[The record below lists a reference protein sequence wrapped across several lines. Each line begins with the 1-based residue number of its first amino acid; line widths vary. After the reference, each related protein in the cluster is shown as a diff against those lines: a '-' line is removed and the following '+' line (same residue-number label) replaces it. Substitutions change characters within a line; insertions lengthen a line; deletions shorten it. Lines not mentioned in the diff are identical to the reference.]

1 VSPALIAL
9 IAVAILVLV
18 MIARAVRVVPQAEAG
33 IVERLGRYHRTLTPG
48 LTLVIPVVDRVLPYI
63 DLRDQVISF
72 PPQAV
77 ITEDNIV
84 VEIDTVVYYEVTDP
98 KAYTYEVAEPIVAIE
113 QLSVTTLRNLIGGL
127 DMEQALTSRDEI
139 NSQLRT
145 ILDEATGEW
154 GIRVIRVE
162 LKAIDPPSTVQA
174 AMESQMKA
182 EREKRAV
189 ILTAQGEKES
199 QILSA
204 DGAKQAQI
212 LDAEGRKQAQ
222 ILDAEGEREAEILR
236 AEGQAKAV
244 EITFKAI
251 HEGTP
256 SPDLLN
262 YLYLTETLPS
272 IAEGEAS
279 KLWIVP
285 SSVID
290 AARRLGD
297 VADRVDGSGDRI
309 PPTQP

>member
-1 VSPALIAL
+1 MSPALIAL
-9 IAVAILVLV
+9 IAVAVLV
-18 MIARAVRVVPQAEAG
+18 MIVVARAVRVVPQARAG
-33 IVERLGRYHRTLTPG
+33 IVERLGRYHRTLSPG
-48 LTLVIPVVDRVLPYI
+48 LALVIPVVDRVLPYI

-98 KAYTYEVAEPIVAIE
+98 KAYTYEVAEPIIAIE

-127 DMEQALTSRDEI
+127 DMEKALTSRDEV

-189 ILTAQGEKES
+189 ILTAQGQKES
-199 QILSA
+199 QILNA

-222 ILDAEGEREAEILR
+222 ILDAEGEREGEILR
-236 AEGQAKAV
+236 AEGHAKAV

-251 HEGTP
+251 HEGSP

-262 YLYLTETLPS
+262 YLYLTETLPK
-272 IAEGEAS
+272 IADGEAS
-279 KLWIVP
+279 KLWVVP

-297 VADRVDGSGDRI
+297 VAERIDGGAE
-309 PPTQP
+309 PTRPT

>member
-1 VSPALIAL
+1 MSAGLIAL
-9 IAVAILVLV
+9 LAVAVLVLV
-18 MIARAVRVVPQAEAG
+18 LVARGVRIVPQARAG
-33 IVERLGRYHRTLTPG
+33 IVERLGRYHRTLSPG
-48 LTLVIPVVDRVLPYI
+48 LTLVIPIVDRVLPHI

-72 PPQAV
+72 PPQSV

-98 KAYTYEVAEPIVAIE
+98 KAYTYEVAQPIVAIE

-127 DMEQALTSRDEI
+127 DMEKALTSRDEV
-139 NSQLRT
+139 NAQLRT

-162 LKAIDPPSTVQA
+162 LKAIEPPTTVQN

-182 EREKRAV
+182 EREKRAA
-189 ILTAQGEKES
+189 ILTAEGQKAS
-199 QILSA
+199 QVLNA

-212 LDAEGRKQAQ
+212 LDAEGRRQAQ
-222 ILDAEGEREAEILR
+222 VLDAEGEREAAILR
-236 AEGQAKAV
+236 AEGEARAV

-251 HEGTP
+251 HEGEPTP
-256 SPDLLN
+256 DVLN
-262 YLYLTETLPS
+262 YLYLTETLPNV
-272 IAEGEAS
+272 ADGEAS

-297 VADRVDGSGDRI
+297 AAEGLGEGPGR
-309 PPTQP
+309 

>member
-1 VSPALIAL
+1 MSPGLIAL
-9 IAVAILVLV
+9 IAVAVLVLV
-18 MIARAVRVVPQAEAG
+18 VVMRAVRIVPQARAG

-48 LTLVIPVVDRVLPYI
+48 LALVIPVIDRVLPYI

-72 PPQAV
+72 PPQSV

-84 VEIDTVVYYEVTDP
+84 VNIDTVVYYEVTDP
-98 KAYTYEVAEPIVAIE
+98 KAYTYEVAQPIVAIE

-127 DMEQALTSRDEI
+127 DMEKALTSRDEV
-139 NSQLRT
+139 NAQLRT

-162 LKAIDPPSTVQA
+162 LKAIDPPTTVQN

-189 ILTAQGEKES
+189 ILSAQGQKES
-199 QILSA
+199 QILNA
-204 DGAKQAQI
+204 DGAKQSQI
-212 LDAEGRKQAQ
+212 LDAEGRKRSQ
-222 ILDAEGEREAEILR
+222 ILAAEGEREAAILR
-236 AEGQAKAV
+236 AEGEARAV

-251 HEGTP
+251 HEGDPTP
-256 SPDLLN
+256 DVLN
-262 YLYLTETLPS
+262 YLYLTETLPNV
-272 IAEGEAS
+272 ADGEAS
-279 KLWIVP
+279 KVWIVP

-297 VADRVDGSGDRI
+297 VADGIAGDRRR
-309 PPTQP
+309 

>member
-1 VSPALIAL
+1 MSPGLIAL
-9 IAVAILVLV
+9 IAVAALVLV
-18 MIARAVRVVPQAEAG
+18 VVSRAVRIVPQARAG
-33 IVERLGRYHRTLTPG
+33 IVERLGRYHRTLSPG
-48 LTLVIPVVDRVLPYI
+48 LTLVIPLIDRVLPYI

-72 PPQAV
+72 PPQSV

-84 VEIDTVVYYEVTDP
+84 VNIDTVVYYEVTDP
-98 KAYTYEVAEPIVAIE
+98 KAYTYEVAQPIIAIE

-127 DMEQALTSRDEI
+127 DMEKALTSRDEV
-139 NSQLRT
+139 NAQLRT

-162 LKAIDPPSTVQA
+162 LKAIEPPTTVQN

-189 ILTAQGEKES
+189 ILSAQGQKES
-199 QILSA
+199 QILNA
-204 DGAKQAQI
+204 DGAKQSQI
-212 LDAEGRKQAQ
+212 LDAEGRKQSR
-222 ILDAEGEREAEILR
+222 ILEAEGEREASILR
-236 AEGQAKAV
+236 AEGEARAV

-251 HEGTP
+251 HEGDP
-256 SPDLLN
+256 SPDVLN

-272 IAEGEAS
+272 VAEGEAS
-279 KLWIVP
+279 KVWIVP

-297 VADRVDGSGDRI
+297 VADGAGGNQRR
-309 PPTQP
+309 

>member
-1 VSPALIAL
+1 VSAVLIAL
-9 IAVAILVLV
+9 IAVALLVLIV
-18 MIARAVRVVPQAEAG
+18 LARAGRVVPQARAG
-33 IVERLGRYHRTLTPG
+33 IVERLGRYHRTLSPG
-48 LTLVIPVVDRVLPYI
+48 LALVIPVVDRVLPYI

-127 DMEQALTSRDEI
+127 DMEKALTSRDEI

-189 ILTAQGEKES
+189 ILTAQGQKES
-199 QILSA
+199 QILNA

-297 VADRVDGSGDRI
+297 VAERVDGGEGRTK
-309 PPTQP
+309 PT

>member
-1 VSPALIAL
+1 MSPALIAL

-279 KLWIVP
+279 KMWIVP

-297 VADRVDGSGDRI
+297 VAERVDVGGERT
-309 PPTQP
+309 PPT

>member
-1 VSPALIAL
+1 MSPALIAL

-113 QLSVTTLRNLIGGL
+113 QLSVTTLRNRIGGL

-297 VADRVDGSGDRI
+297 VAERVDVGGERT
-309 PPTQP
+309 PPNST

>member
-279 KLWIVP
+279 KMWIVP

-297 VADRVDGSGDRI
+297 VADRVDGGGERI
-309 PPTQP
+309 PPT

>member
-1 VSPALIAL
+1 MSPALIAL

-297 VADRVDGSGDRI
+297 VAERVDVGGERT
-309 PPTQP
+309 PPT

>member
-297 VADRVDGSGDRI
+297 VADRVEG
-309 PPTQP
+309 T

>member
-1 VSPALIAL
+1 MSPGLIAL
-9 IAVAILVLV
+9 IAVAVLVLIV
-18 MIARAVRVVPQAEAG
+18 VSRAVRIVPQARAG
-33 IVERLGRYHRTLTPG
+33 IVERLGRYHRTLAPG
-48 LTLVIPVVDRVLPYI
+48 LTLVIPLVDRVLPYI

-72 PPQAV
+72 PPQSV

-84 VEIDTVVYYEVTDP
+84 VNIDTVVYYEVTDP
-98 KAYTYEVAEPIVAIE
+98 KAYTYEVAMPIVAIE

-127 DMEQALTSRDEI
+127 DMEKALTSRDEV
-139 NSQLRT
+139 NAQLRT

-162 LKAIDPPSTVQA
+162 LKAIDPPTTVQN

-189 ILTAQGEKES
+189 ILSAQGQKES
-199 QILSA
+199 QILNA
-204 DGAKQAQI
+204 DGAKQSQI
-212 LDAEGRKQAQ
+212 LDAEGRKQSQ
-222 ILDAEGEREAEILR
+222 ILEAEGEREASILR
-236 AEGQAKAV
+236 AEGEAKAV

-251 HEGTP
+251 HEGDA
-256 SPDLLN
+256 SPDVLN

-272 IAEGEAS
+272 VAEGEAS
-279 KLWIVP
+279 KVWIVP

-297 VADRVDGSGDRI
+297 VADGMGGTGRRPS
-309 PPTQP
+309 P

>member
-1 VSPALIAL
+1 MSPALIAL

-297 VADRVDGSGDRI
+297 VAERVDVGGERT
-309 PPTQP
+309 PPNST

>member
-1 VSPALIAL
+1 
-9 IAVAILVLV
+9 
-18 MIARAVRVVPQAEAG
+18 VPQAEAG

-84 VEIDTVVYYEVTDP
+84 VEIDTVIYYEVTDP

-127 DMEQALTSRDEI
+127 DMEKALTSRDEI

-162 LKAIDPPSTVQA
+162 LKAIDPPSTVQV

-189 ILTAQGEKES
+189 ILTAQGQKES
-199 QILSA
+199 QILNA

-222 ILDAEGEREAEILR
+222 ILNAEGEREAEILR

-297 VADRVDGSGDRI
+297 VADRVDAGGERT
-309 PPTQP
+309 PPT